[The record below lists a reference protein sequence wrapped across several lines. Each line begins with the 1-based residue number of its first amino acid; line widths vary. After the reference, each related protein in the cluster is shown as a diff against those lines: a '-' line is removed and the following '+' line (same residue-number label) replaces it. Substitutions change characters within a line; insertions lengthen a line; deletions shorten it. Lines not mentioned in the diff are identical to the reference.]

1 MYINIMKQ
9 QSQLRSTV
17 HSWMEDIVCQ
27 YKDISISSSNEKKKK
42 ISFVVWSGA
51 EMVPIISRRIS
62 YIFKSTEKLHLH

>member
-1 MYINIMKQ
+1 MKQ

-42 ISFVVWSGA
+42 NQFCCLEWSRNG
-51 EMVPIISRRIS
+51 P
-62 YIFKSTEKLHLH
+62 YHQQKNKLYF